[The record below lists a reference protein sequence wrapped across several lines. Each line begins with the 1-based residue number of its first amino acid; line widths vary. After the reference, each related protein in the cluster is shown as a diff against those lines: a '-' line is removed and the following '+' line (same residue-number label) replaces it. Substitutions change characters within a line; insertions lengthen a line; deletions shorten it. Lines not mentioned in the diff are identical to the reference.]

1 MTFELWAACWFGL
14 ALESIGSFKS
24 LVVTST
30 RNQWSFSVMRSPGTI
45 VLKVQ
50 SKGVSSSGA
59 GGGFSV
65 TPWMAAV
72 LVASG
77 FVEEM

>member
-1 MTFELWAACWFGL
+1 MKKTASKVEVMTFELWAACWSGL

-50 SKGVSSSGA
+50 SKGVSSSCA
-59 GGGFSV
+59 GGGF
-65 TPWMAAV
+65 A
-72 LVASG
+72 
-77 FVEEM
+77 